1 MRFRARSRLVVYQP
15 DLSNQISALALAHLP
30 DFVRGSRG
38 VPVFCATAGTIIM
51 AARAKMPMGT
61 NNAKKS
67 FFKITPYRN
76 CDEAGARVQAVRK
89 ITLKYN
95 ATISR
100 LLRKS
105 IVRAFSGATAAL
117 ESMIRKSGNRFS
129 EKDHAQTRR

>member
-1 MRFRARSRLVVYQP
+1 MGRVPAASLQP
-15 DLSNQISALALAHLP
+15 DTAIGLGASARFCKGFA
-30 DFVRGSRG
+30 G

-89 ITLKYN
+89 ITLKYK

-105 IVRAFSGATAAL
+105 IVRGFAGATAAL